1 MENKNGKK
9 IDKMTI
15 ILLTVLVFG
24 LCLIGYPSFADAWN
38 RYHSYHAINSYTERL
53 ENIEDSKEL
62 YFQNVHKPLMGKDP
76 SLKIYI
82 SFGEES
88 EEKRKWH
95 DLGISYTPSDHTWV
109 GAKLGIYCLGSKG
122 CLDPGY
128 SDFYYVKTKE
138 L

>member
-53 ENIEDSKEL
+53 ENIEDSEL
-62 YFQNVHKPLMGKDP
+62 TAMREAAQEYNSRLSERSASYNLTEEEMQEYKSRLDVDGK
-76 SLKIYI
+76 
-82 SFGEES
+82 GMM
-88 EEKRKWH
+88 
-95 DLGISYTPSDHTWV
+95 V
-109 GAKLGIYCLGSKG
+109 
-122 CLDPGY
+122 
-128 SDFYYVKTKE
+128 YV
-138 L
+138 